1 VTSRSF
7 AALALLSTA
16 ALLAGCDS
24 VREEEEA
31 APPPP
36 PAVPARGDLIATP
49 TRTGSYSPSDLLSV
63 LPVSGLGR
71 DLLRLAFTPTCTVE
85 VWQVR
90 YHTVGGRDEATTA
103 SAALMVP
110 KGTDVACAGPRPVV
124 VYAHGTNTDRE
135 YDIGNLAD
143 QDNGEGLV
151 LAAVFASQ
159 GYVVVAPNYAGYA
172 NSTLG
177 YHPYLNASQQS
188 KDTVDALTASRRAFT
203 TASVTA
209 GTKLYVTGYSQGG
222 YVAMATHRALQ
233 AAGTAVTASAPMSG
247 PYALAAFGD
256 ALFLGQVSNAAVT
269 NFALLAT
276 SYQRS
281 YGNLWS
287 SPGEVFVAKYA
298 TGIDGLLP
306 NVSGVG
312 TLEQQGQLPKDA
324 LFSSTP
330 PTPELASLT
339 PPTQPSAFARVYAR
353 GFAADHLVTNPYRLA
368 YLNDR
373 QANPDG
379 GFPTPTTG
387 LPPSSPGHP
396 LRQALKRNDLRDWT
410 PTAPT
415 LLCGGN
421 GDPTVYWFN
430 TQLME
435 RYWASTPGVPVT
447 VLDVDASSP
456 AGDPYR
462 DVRNGFA
469 AAKAAVQLRGGTEAV
484 LESYHAGLVA
494 PFCLAAVKQ
503 FFDAR

>member
-1 VTSRSF
+1 
-7 AALALLSTA
+7 
-16 ALLAGCDS
+16 
-24 VREEEEA
+24 
-31 APPPP
+31 
-36 PAVPARGDLIATP
+36 
-49 TRTGSYSPSDLLSV
+49 
-63 LPVSGLGR
+63 
-71 DLLRLAFTPTCTVE
+71 
-85 VWQVR
+85 
-90 YHTVGGRDEATTA
+90 
-103 SAALMVP
+103 
-110 KGTDVACAGPRPVV
+110 
-124 VYAHGTNTDRE
+124 
-135 YDIGNLAD
+135 
-143 QDNGEGLV
+143 
-151 LAAVFASQ
+151 
-159 GYVVVAPNYAGYA
+159 
-172 NSTLG
+172 
-177 YHPYLNASQQS
+177 
-188 KDTVDALTASRRAFT
+188 
-203 TASVTA
+203 
-209 GTKLYVTGYSQGG
+209 VTGYSQGG

-233 AAGTAVTASAPMSG
+233 AAGIAVTASAPMSG

-256 ALFLGQVSNAAVT
+256 ALFMGQVSNAAVT

-287 SPGEVFVAKYA
+287 TPGEVFVAKYA
-298 TGIDGLLP
+298 NGIDGLLP

-330 PTPELASLT
+330 PAPELASLT
-339 PPTQPSAFARVYAR
+339 PATEPAAFARVYAR
-353 GFAADHLVTNPYRLA
+353 GFGADHLVTNAYRLA

-387 LPPSSPGHP
+387 LPAASPAHP
-396 LRQALKRNDLRDWT
+396 LRQALRRNDLRDWT

-415 LLCGGN
+415 LLCGGS

-435 RYWASTPGVPVT
+435 RYWAGTPGAPVT

-456 AGDPYR
+456 SGDPYR

>member
-1 VTSRSF
+1 MRRTTCLV
-7 AALALLSTA
+7 ALLA
-16 ALLAGCDS
+16 VGALLAGCDG
-24 VREEEEA
+24 VRDDDPPA
-31 APPPP
+31 TPPPPPP
-36 PAVPARGDLIATP
+36 PARGDLVGTP
-49 TRTGSYSPSDLLSV
+49 TRTASYSPSDLLSV
-63 LPVSGLGR
+63 LPVNPLGR

-90 YHTVGGRDEATTA
+90 YHTVGGRDEMTTA

-110 KGTDVACAGPRPVV
+110 KGTDAACTGARPLV
-124 VYAHGTNTDRE
+124 VYAHGTNADRE
-135 YDIGNLAD
+135 YDVGNLAD

-151 LAAVFASQ
+151 LAAVFASR

-172 NSTLG
+172 TSTLG

-188 KDTVDALTASRRAFT
+188 KDTVDALTASRRAFE
-203 TASVTA
+203 TASVSA
-209 GTKLYVTGYSQGG
+209 NSKLFVTGYSQGG

-256 ALFLGQVSNAAVT
+256 ALFLGQVSGSAVT
-269 NFALLAT
+269 NFTLLAT

-287 SPGEVFVAKYA
+287 TPGEVFVAKYA
-298 TGIDGLLP
+298 NGIDGLLP
-306 NVSGVG
+306 NASGIG
-312 TLEQQGQLPKDA
+312 TLEQQGLLPKDA

-330 PTPELASLT
+330 PTPDLASLT
-339 PPTQPSAFARVYAR
+339 PPTQPAVFARVYAR
-353 GFAADHLVTNPYRLA
+353 GFGADHLLTNSYRLA

-379 GFPTPTTG
+379 GFPTPTNG
-387 LPPSSPGHP
+387 LPPANPAHP

-410 PTAPT
+410 PTAPV

-430 TQLME
+430 TQLMQ
-435 RYWASTPGVPVT
+435 RYWSGTAGTPVT

-469 AAKAAVQLRGGTEAV
+469 VAKAAVLLRGGNDAV
-484 LESYHAGLVA
+484 LEAYHAGLVP

-503 FFDAR
+503 FFDGK